1 MGFTDMSWPL
11 ATPSASLILV
21 PLALSSRELSSTPA
35 TARGSLSLST
45 EEWLSTLDTL
55 CLPLTGLLR
64 DSALDTATDMGTATA
79 RGPLSLSMGQQLLL
93 RTTTTS
99 TDTSLA
105 PVIPSASLI
114 PATLALPSM
123 SPGFTPTFSC
133 LTAQASATK
142 DLSYLLCTLLLPNTF

>member
-1 MGFTDMSWPL
+1 MLCLPL
-11 ATPSASLILV
+11 TGLFRVSALD
-21 PLALSSRELSSTPA
+21 TA
-35 TARGSLSLST
+35 TAMGSMATAKGPLSPST
-45 EEWLSTLDTL
+45 EEWLSTLDML
-55 CLPLTGLLR
+55 CLPPTGLLR
-64 DSALDTATDMGTATA
+64 DSALDTATDMDTATA
-79 RGPLSLSMGQQLLL
+79 RGPLSLSMGQQSLL

-105 PVIPSASLI
+105 LVIPSASPI

-142 DLSYLLCTLLLPNTF
+142 DLSYCYAHCCYQIHSD